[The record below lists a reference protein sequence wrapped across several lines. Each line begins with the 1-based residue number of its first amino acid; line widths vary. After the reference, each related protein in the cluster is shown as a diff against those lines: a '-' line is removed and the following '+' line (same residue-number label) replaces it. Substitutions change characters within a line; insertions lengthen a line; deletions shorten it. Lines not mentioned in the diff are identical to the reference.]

1 MENITNNI
9 TEKETQTVQATQTQA
24 TQAQATQAQATQA
37 QATQAQAAQ
46 ATQAQ
51 SNLKDIPIENE
62 NVALNVLVGM
72 LNIAQKRGAFN
83 MEESSKAWE
92 CVQMFMKPPQ

>member
-9 TEKETQTVQATQTQA
+9 TEKETQTAQATQTQA
-24 TQAQATQAQATQA
+24 AQATPAQAAQATQT
-37 QATQAQAAQ
+37 QAAQ

-51 SNLKDIPIENE
+51 ANLKDIPIENE
-62 NVALNVLVGM
+62 NIALNVLVGM

-83 MEESSKAWE
+83 MEESAKAWE

>member
-9 TEKETQTVQATQTQA
+9 TEKETQTAAQAQT

-37 QATQAQAAQ
+37 QATQTAAQAQ

-51 SNLKDIPIENE
+51 TNLKDIPIENE

-83 MEESSKAWE
+83 MEESAKAWE
-92 CVQMFMKPPQ
+92 CVQMFMKPSQ

>member
-9 TEKETQTVQATQTQA
+9 TEKETVQA

-37 QATQAQAAQ
+37 QA
-46 ATQAQ
+46 
-51 SNLKDIPIENE
+51 NLKDIPIENE

-83 MEESSKAWE
+83 MEESAKAWE
-92 CVQMFMKPPQ
+92 CVQMFMKPSQ

>member
-9 TEKETQTVQATQTQA
+9 TEKETQVQATQVQATQAQATQETQVQA
-24 TQAQATQAQATQA
+24 TQAQATQATQA
-37 QATQAQAAQ
+37 QA
-46 ATQAQ
+46 
-51 SNLKDIPIENE
+51 NLKDIPIENE

-83 MEESSKAWE
+83 MEESAKAWE

>member
-9 TEKETQTVQATQTQA
+9 TEKETQTVQATQE
-24 TQAQATQAQATQA
+24 
-37 QATQAQAAQ
+37 QAAQ

-51 SNLKDIPIENE
+51 ANLKDIPIENE

-83 MEESSKAWE
+83 MEESAKAWE